1 MATYKIHP
9 GIGIA
14 RLGNSPTEFY
24 IAPEMP
30 ANLPIECD
38 ANGNPMLTPDL
49 SGPVLV
55 KSFKDQQGRIKRQA
69 ARFQVFVYD
78 DDNPDGRPL
87 KIGDA
92 VEGGGNHGKMID
104 IQWRVYLANK
114 KASWY
119 EFNARAG
126 VHGYSDKHPRRNA
139 DIVDRDR
146 LIIDPGPRSVNLS
159 SQRRASFDRSG
170 GGTYATTF
178 PPLGLKPNDIDTLG
192 DILTDDDGRLLVL
205 GGHGNS
211 GSEKSGPGEPHIG
224 SYANNN
230 GWYDDVS
237 DGPVMARLVMY
248 STQVEQTRYI
258 DVEYPAWVV
267 VGYPRFVPQI
277 LDMITMDDLVYDMF
291 LREFADNTCIYGRL
305 DRFDPPENISIHNQ
319 NELSQWKASR
329 LTWNKDYKPWFYRDI
344 WPILFRPNEF
354 IYLSDILAQ
363 SNFPHDQEKRG
374 TFNPYLL
381 GQTPKSKDQLTQKI
395 DYDLHLAKSLL
406 AGREAQQG
414 EARIETRKSLQAN
427 QDDDFDPDPYRP
439 MRRFLFDL
447 LRRRGEENDFKLEDK
462 IGSRVHN
469 LPLMPLLCG
478 DNPLNNEAP
487 SKFLR
492 LTDYQLFI
500 LRQWAEGHFINEME
514 EGWINSN
521 TYPVYFPYPIGQP
534 KTGRALDRG
543 VLGNVLGGAFC
554 PGGEIGWVM
563 RNPSIYW
570 EPYRIKA
577 DRQWSDFLQSAAQ
590 SNKQHGSALDDF
602 TFSMEDPLS
611 HDSDFSTGLQPGD
624 LTKSMALPWQADFN
638 ECTTNPTN
646 ITYADWNEINPE
658 SENDQRL
665 IQDEKTWDT
674 LWWPA
679 HRPLQSNELTGYD
692 ANGNPETKWT
702 TWSGGIQQTNA
713 GDFKMVTEWWKL
725 GFIIRNPYL
734 SAEADRTPTQGADD
748 NRYYSIEREGSE
760 SLVSPNPLATAIM
773 NPKPTE

>member
-78 DDNPDGRPL
+78 DENPDGRPL

-92 VEGGGNHGKMID
+92 VEGGGNHGKLID

-119 EFNARAG
+119 EFTARAG
-126 VHGYSDKHPRRNA
+126 EHGYSDKHPRRNA
-139 DIVDRDR
+139 DIIDRDR

-159 SQRRASFDRSG
+159 SRRRASFDRSG

-178 PPLGLKPNDIDTLG
+178 PPLSLKPNDIDTLG

-224 SYANNN
+224 SYANND

-329 LTWNKDYKPWFYRDI
+329 LTLNKD
-344 WPILFRPNEF
+344 
-354 IYLSDILAQ
+354 
-363 SNFPHDQEKRG
+363 
-374 TFNPYLL
+374 
-381 GQTPKSKDQLTQKI
+381 
-395 DYDLHLAKSLL
+395 
-406 AGREAQQG
+406 
-414 EARIETRKSLQAN
+414 
-427 QDDDFDPDPYRP
+427 
-439 MRRFLFDL
+439 
-447 LRRRGEENDFKLEDK
+447 
-462 IGSRVHN
+462 
-469 LPLMPLLCG
+469 
-478 DNPLNNEAP
+478 
-487 SKFLR
+487 
-492 LTDYQLFI
+492 
-500 LRQWAEGHFINEME
+500 
-514 EGWINSN
+514 
-521 TYPVYFPYPIGQP
+521 
-534 KTGRALDRG
+534 
-543 VLGNVLGGAFC
+543 
-554 PGGEIGWVM
+554 
-563 RNPSIYW
+563 
-570 EPYRIKA
+570 
-577 DRQWSDFLQSAAQ
+577 
-590 SNKQHGSALDDF
+590 
-602 TFSMEDPLS
+602 
-611 HDSDFSTGLQPGD
+611 
-624 LTKSMALPWQADFN
+624 
-638 ECTTNPTN
+638 
-646 ITYADWNEINPE
+646 
-658 SENDQRL
+658 
-665 IQDEKTWDT
+665 
-674 LWWPA
+674 
-679 HRPLQSNELTGYD
+679 
-692 ANGNPETKWT
+692 
-702 TWSGGIQQTNA
+702 
-713 GDFKMVTEWWKL
+713 
-725 GFIIRNPYL
+725 
-734 SAEADRTPTQGADD
+734 
-748 NRYYSIEREGSE
+748 
-760 SLVSPNPLATAIM
+760 
-773 NPKPTE
+773 